1 MMKMQMLK
9 RGGMTSRVTQEDIL
23 DGITPST
30 LMSGLKRENC
40 HKKRFN
46 INYQLY
52 DGKHV
57 LLSTLSGF
65 VLDTV
70 SMSIMNHRISK
81 VDSNS
86 LPATSIA
93 KNDSIIDSIVDVNKN
108 NCGVSYIKFRL
119 CSAGLKSFE
128 GI

>member
-23 DGITPST
+23 DGFIPST

-57 LLSTLSGF
+57 LLSTLYGF

-81 VDSNS
+81 VDSCYQ
-86 LPATSIA
+86 LLLQRQCQEKQLWWELYQVQTLFCW
-93 KNDSIIDSIVDVNKN
+93 VEV
-108 NCGVSYIKFRL
+108 L
-119 CSAGLKSFE
+119 
-128 GI
+128 